1 MSEVRLGFLIKFRV
15 KIFIENCRLRN
26 FNSVT
31 TNWNEGSKLQIS
43 YFSQHNK
50 YTVLNMHYPA
60 QDLQRWVGSRTEVEV
75 VDMVLRLRSKLSDAD
90 VLPVSQHTR
99 EQLQAHL
106 NTLFMALPEDLRSVL
121 HAS

>member
-1 MSEVRLGFLIKFRV
+1 MDLFLTALHVIMSHALGR
-15 KIFIENCRLRN
+15 
-26 FNSVT
+26 
-31 TNWNEGSKLQIS
+31 
-43 YFSQHNK
+43 K
-50 YTVLNMHYPA
+50 YTVLIIFCHE
-60 QDLQRWVGSRTEVEV
+60 QDLERWVSSRTEVEV

-90 VLPVSQHTR
+90 DLPVSQHTR

>member
-1 MSEVRLGFLIKFRV
+1 MNHVTYIKKSTLLI
-15 KIFIENCRLRN
+15 
-26 FNSVT
+26 
-31 TNWNEGSKLQIS
+31 
-43 YFSQHNK
+43 
-50 YTVLNMHYPA
+50 MHYSA
-60 QDLQRWVGSRTEVEV
+60 QDLERWVGSRTEVEV

-90 VLPVSQHTR
+90 ALPVSQHTR